1 VTSTLD
7 LQRVIGNQSVQRV
20 LDAGREMPGTRSS
33 VTHRYTLPAV
43 IRRAL
48 RGNSV
53 RDKETVRFSAV
64 PGIDVPTQ
72 YDAIRTTLTYDPS
85 ITPVAPPASP
95 GKLGETN
102 TRVDLVVEAVITC
115 WVSGLVYG
123 ATRKNVSSD
132 ADPNITQANYPTVVS
147 DLTPSPKAVKAG
159 GLDLLKNQPPRTKFW
174 ARDLTSDHEFFHAD
188 ENKKFSRQLAVAA
201 RDWLNTQTAKDLGQ
215 VEALVG
221 KIPPMISRGLAV
233 QMAPPG
239 VEQRAYDDGAAAY
252 TTRAQAIKAKGDAK
266 GYVPKAPASP

>member
-1 VTSTLD
+1 
-7 LQRVIGNQSVQRV
+7 

-53 RDKETVRFSAV
+53 RDKETVRFSSV

-95 GKLGETN
+95 GKFGETN
-102 TRVDLVVEAVITC
+102 TRIEVNKSSGRPDSGVFLVDLVVEAVITC
-115 WVSGLVYG
+115 WVSGLVSG

-201 RDWLNTQTAKDLGQ
+201 RDLLNTQTAKDLGQ